1 VAGFGGSYNSATYN
15 GRTYNGRAQAKSV
28 GGAFGSATF
37 AGRAFAGDRK
47 PRGPVVLG
55 GGYAAATYGGRT
67 YGGAKQ
73 YISGPLQ
80 TKTMQGLASAQALG
94 QPTVRYDQ
102 TIAVAGVV
110 SGFVAGL
117 YHTSLTVPIGGV
129 ATSEAEGR
137 PTVIQVQYINISA
150 QASSF
155 AAGLYSTSLT
165 VPIGGIAPGAP
176 GAFRVNVTVPMLG
189 AAPSEAVAA
198 PVVAQ
203 SIPARGIPSS
213 EATGLFSTS
222 VTVPMAAGFSAE
234 QFGRP
239 PPPAQLLRPLL
250 AAASAE
256 SVGQP
261 IVGDFKLIGSALSAE
276 AGGRPTV
283 VPGPV
288 IVHMLGEVLTV
299 FGRPSI
305 AVTVLL
311 VGIPSLEAVSQVLP
325 VRAQHHDMQGAV
337 SAEAFGQPIVPV
349 RPTSAASG
357 ESVGRPLV
365 SVARTI
371 AMQGA
376 PSSETVPAASVG
388 AIIVMQGAASAAS
401 VTDLPLVPV
410 GIASAFAAG
419 GFTFY
424 VPPQDQT
431 LSGRGRGWRR
441 GLRRL
446 AGDRRCHRRSRRRDR
461 RSVRPGPHRP
471 STPHGWRR
479 FRRSRRPPIDEHL
492 HRAHVARRLRRGGG
506 PAELPEPPNRACGD
520 GCGERRDVRRAQ
532 LDARHRH
539 LPARRSH
546 RRGAPRPHLRLRR
559 RQSRHA
565 GRGQR
570 GRRRSRPLRAGRLP
584 RRRRQQRSVRSARHA
599 AVGQPPRA
607 RLRRGGRQTRPAD
620 RRGDVR
626 QPRGRG
632 KRGTHRRVP
641 GADDPGGRSE
651 LGGVRPANGRSFHQ
665 PSWGRLLERVR
676 PAAGRP
682 DRAHRRVASSEAVG
696 QPGTQLS
703 VPLVGTP
710 SGEAFGAVWVA
721 YQQFITP
728 TGIDTSEQLG
738 GLLVH
743 VTARAASAVSLEAFG
758 LPRVVPLAY
767 LRPGGADSAEQ
778 VSAPK
783 INRTIPMAGA
793 ATGAAFGL
801 LRASPGE
808 VRVPM
813 WGIAEY
819 PFEPHTPHDKYG
831 EPLITTW
838 VLGGVLAGVPSAENL
853 GRPRQ
858 AAQAVHPA
866 GVASAEQFGQP
877 TAPAQRLRLAGAV
890 TAERVSRFWQTA
902 ATSRDMLGIPSVEHV
917 GAVAVPSQ
925 TLHPAG
931 LPGGMVGTPRVNVLE
946 RAQGAGTSERF
957 GFPTT
962 VQAVSPSGITSASS
976 VGAPLPPLVSVRLG
990 SVGSAENVG
999 RFSTPLTVPIA
1010 PAGAG
1015 ESTGQFTVHAVYVVR
1030 PGPVPPWALWGGPVI
1045 STVVRLGLVGIESGE
1060 AAAVPTVLL
1069 VFTVGLL
1076 GWDSAALGDP
1086 WISQYPTT
1094 GVWVD
1099 TDVSGVAQ
1107 MLDANGRSLSVG
1119 VLAIT
1124 QGIIFSG
1131 NVGVATGLLLGA
1143 TLPVGS
1149 QPTNI
1154 TAGDGIGIRYT
1165 GAADLV
1171 PVTVEFVIDGSTE
1184 PVDELLFWHED
1195 TETFGA
1201 PWTALDIYW
1210 ITPVGLP
1217 DGLHTA
1223 TVAVSDIN
1231 GRTDSRTWQFT
1242 STGSNPG
1249 GPT

>member
-261 IVGDFKLIGSALSAE
+261 NGGDVTLIGSALSAE

-431 LSGRGRGWRR
+431 LRVGGAAGGEDFGGWRAIVAVIAAR
-441 GLRRL
+441 GVATGEAFGPVRTAPQLRM
-446 AGDRRCHRRSRRRDR
+446 AGVVSGEA
-461 RSVRPGPHRP
+461 VGRP
-471 STPHGWRR
+471 STSTFTVLMWPADSDEAVGLPSFPSPQTVHVGTGAASGETFGELNWTRGIVIYPQGAATGEVLLGPT
-479 FRRSRRPPIDEHL
+479 FAFGGVSR
-492 HRAHVARRLRRGGG
+492 VM
-506 PAELPEPPNRACGD
+506 
-520 GCGERRDVRRAQ
+520 Q
-532 LDARHRH
+532 
-539 LPARRSH
+539 
-546 RRGAPRPHLRLRR
+546 GAA
-559 RQSRHA
+559 S
-565 GRGQR
+565 
-570 GRRRSRPLRAGRLP
+570 
-584 RRRRQQRSVRSARHA
+584 A
-599 AVGQPPRA
+599 AVVGPVHYAQAVFPVGVDSSEAFGLPGTP
-607 RLRRGGRQTRPAD
+607 LS
-620 RRGDVR
+620 VS
-626 QPRGRG
+626 PRGLASG
-632 KRGTHRRVP
+632 EAV
-641 GADDPGGRSE
+641 
-651 LGGVRPANGRSFHQ
+651 
-665 PSWGRLLERVR
+665 
-676 PAAGRP
+676 GRP
-682 DRAHRRVASSEAVG
+682 DRPIAGATFVNPAGVASGEHIGVFRVPTIPAGAPSSEAFGQPTAVHSINPAGAGSSSVFGRPLVAQIEHIGGVASSEAVG